1 MTNKYVHLSSKQ
13 RKEIERLVD
22 LGKNFTYIG
31 ESLGVDRTTIAK
43 EIKRNRCVKGGNFLP
58 YNKFGISRALKK
70 CDKLNKPPYCC
81 NRCKERRYCPIH
93 LYYNASN
100 AQKHYEEIKISS
112 REGIDITKEN
122 IDLINSN
129 IVPLIRNKKQSVNQ
143 VYINHP
149 DILYMSKPTFYKYVN
164 VGAISLSD
172 YELPRKVRYKARV
185 KAKDKVYKNK
195 IALLIGRTYEDFIIK
210 TYGNKKLM
218 IWQLDTVIGKAIDKK
233 TLMTFLLVDTNFM
246 IIRLL
251 SKNDIKN
258 VNKTFDKIKE
268 DLGIEHYKKFINIIL
283 TDNGT
288 EFFDP
293 FHMELDYNTG
303 EKISEVYYCHPD
315 SPEEKAELECNHKY
329 IRYYLPKSTSF
340 ESLTEQQV
348 KEIED
353 NINNIPRDIFG
364 GKTPYELTKEKYP
377 ELIDKLNCKYIKP
390 DDVTLNPDDI
400 LKK

>member
-1 MTNKYVHLSSKQ
+1 MANKYVHLSCEQ
-13 RKEIERLVD
+13 RKDIERLID
-22 LGKNFTYIG
+22 LGKSFTYIG
-31 ESLGVDRTTIAK
+31 ESLGVDRTTISK
-43 EIKRNRCVKGGNFLP
+43 EIKRNRCVKGGNFSS
-58 YNKFGISRALKK
+58 YSKFGISNTLKK

-81 NRCKERRYCPIH
+81 NHCNNRRYCSIH

-100 AQKHYEEIKISS
+100 AQKHYDEIKASS

-129 IVPLIRNKKQSVNQ
+129 IVPLIKNKKQSVNQ

-164 VGAISLSD
+164 IGAISLSN
-172 YELPRKVRYKARV
+172 YELPRKLKYKARN
-185 KAKDKVYKNK
+185 KSKDKNYKNK
-195 IALLIGRTYEDFIIK
+195 SALLIGRTYEDYIIR
-210 TYGNKKLM
+210 TYNNKKLM
-218 IWQLDTVIGKAIDKK
+218 IWQLDTVIGKATNKK

-246 IIRLL
+246 LIRLL
-251 SKNDIKN
+251 SKKDMKN
-258 VNKTFDKIKE
+258 VDKAFDKIKK
-268 DLGIEHYKKFINIIL
+268 DLSIKLYKKFINIIL

-288 EFFDP
+288 EFFNP
-293 FHMELDYNTG
+293 IRMELDYDTG

-315 SPEEKAELECNHKY
+315 SPEEKAELECKHKY

-340 ESLTEQQV
+340 EDLTEEQV

-364 GKTPYELTKEKYP
+364 GKSPYELTKEKYP
-377 ELIDKLNCKYIKP
+377 ELINKLNSKYIKP

>member
-1 MTNKYVHLSSKQ
+1 MANKYAHLSSEQ
-13 RKEIERLVD
+13 RKDIERLID

-31 ESLGVDRTTIAK
+31 ECLGVDRTTISK
-43 EIKRNRCVKGGNFLP
+43 EIKRNRCVKGGSFLS
-58 YNKFGISRALKK
+58 YSKLGISNALKK

-81 NRCKERRYCPIH
+81 NHCNNRRYCSIH

-100 AQKHYEEIKISS
+100 AQKHYDEIKVSS

-129 IVPLIRNKKQSVNQ
+129 IVPLIKNKKQSVNQ

-164 VGAISLSD
+164 IGAISLSN
-172 YELPRKVRYKARV
+172 YELPRKLKYKARN
-185 KAKDKVYKNK
+185 KSKDKNYKTK
-195 IALLIGRTYEDFIIK
+195 SALLIGRTYEDYIIR
-210 TYGNKKLM
+210 TYNNKKLM
-218 IWQLDTVIGKAIDKK
+218 IWQLDTVIGKATNNK

-246 IIRLL
+246 LIRLL
-251 SKNDIKN
+251 SKKDMKN
-258 VNKTFDKIKE
+258 VDKAFDKIKK
-268 DLGIEHYKKFINIIL
+268 DLSIKLYKKFINIIL

-288 EFFDP
+288 EFFNP
-293 FHMELDYNTG
+293 IRMELDYDTG
-303 EKISEVYYCHPD
+303 EKIYEVYYCHPD

-340 ESLTEQQV
+340 EDLTEEQV

-364 GKTPYELTKEKYP
+364 GKSPYELTKEKYP
-377 ELIDKLNCKYIKP
+377 ELINKLNSKYIKP